1 MEHVHPG
8 LRLAPLLKGAV
19 AIAALAVLARTLSSA
34 DLARAASLVA
44 RSGGWVAIGLVPYAI
59 ALGIDGLAWRT
70 LVAPIA
76 RPPVLALVRAR
87 LRCDSFGATLP
98 GGTLVGESIAP
109 TWLREWM
116 PLDAGVAAIAARKC
130 MVGVAEGLYLVAS
143 FALGFAVLHARAAAM
158 PWIVLALGA
167 LMLAM
172 FGGMSLA
179 LASGSVA
186 ARLHGWLASL
196 PIPPLRAWIDSR
208 ARGFTSTDAR
218 LASLFRAP
226 PSRLAAA
233 CMLSLASWST
243 ETIETWVLLRL
254 VDVHLPL
261 ATVLAFEAS
270 VSLLRSLA
278 AFSPGGLGVQDVGY
292 VAALGA
298 LGVPDAVTAG
308 AAFVVLKRAK
318 ELAWA
323 LVGYASLLSPDARAA
338 PRARLPIARATL
350 REARS

>member
-1 MEHVHPG
+1 
-8 LRLAPLLKGAV
+8 
-19 AIAALAVLARTLSSA
+19 
-34 DLARAASLVA
+34 
-44 RSGGWVAIGLVPYAI
+44 
-59 ALGIDGLAWRT
+59 
-70 LVAPIA
+70 
-76 RPPVLALVRAR
+76 
-87 LRCDSFGATLP
+87 
-98 GGTLVGESIAP
+98 
-109 TWLREWM
+109 
-116 PLDAGVAAIAARKC
+116 
-130 MVGVAEGLYLVAS
+130 
-143 FALGFAVLHARAAAM
+143 
-158 PWIVLALGA
+158 
-167 LMLAM
+167 
-172 FGGMSLA
+172 
-179 LASGSVA
+179 
-186 ARLHGWLASL
+186 
-196 PIPPLRAWIDSR
+196 
-208 ARGFTSTDAR
+208 
-218 LASLFRAP
+218 
-226 PSRLAAA
+226 
-233 CMLSLASWST
+233 MLSLASWST